1 MIQRYTKELKRS
13 YENVT
18 RWNISKFITRIY
30 LTEAWKCISLFL
42 THQLPWDRSHSFQ
55 IQLLKLRYRET
66 EKERAIHYLDATEQ
80 SSIQFTHNAL
90 FSNGF
95 CVCVSIRW
103 CTWMKNKKKI
113 HFEKETHAVYD
124 SRLLHIRFNRRTL
137 FHNTDLKKAD
147 DLQFEECWIAY
158 SVVKS

>member
-1 MIQRYTKELKRS
+1 MMIQRYTKELKRS

-55 IQLLKLRYRET
+55 IQLLKLRYREK

-103 CTWMKNKKKI
+103 CTWMKNKKKSI
-113 HFEKETHAVYD
+113 LKRKRMLCMIRDCFILDLIAVLC
-124 SRLLHIRFNRRTL
+124 STTQI
-137 FHNTDLKKAD
+137 
-147 DLQFEECWIAY
+147 
-158 SVVKS
+158 